1 MKLNDYYYFANE
13 ELEKYYESWNARFL
27 VNAAKW
33 YITYKR
39 QGGKRTIKR
48 LDDLIASIQDITDY
62 VISVIVVIKLLD
74 KKEGKK
80 MKNYNYLESMKE
92 DIKEYIKEN
101 YNTED
106 YTKEDMQTRLYDELW
121 CEDSVTGNGSGSY
134 TFNTQ
139 QAKEYVLNND
149 ELLEETIKEFEIN
162 MNEHFGD
169 WEYLDVSIRCYLL
182 GQAIEEVMK
191 ELYY

>member
-1 MKLNDYYYFANE
+1 
-13 ELEKYYESWNARFL
+13 
-27 VNAAKW
+27 
-33 YITYKR
+33 
-39 QGGKRTIKR
+39 
-48 LDDLIASIQDITDY
+48 
-62 VISVIVVIKLLD
+62 
-74 KKEGKK
+74 